1 MEDERSSELPQGV
14 REGDVL
20 IYMSGRLL
28 IVDHLAPEAF
38 TIDLVELDAMDRATT
53 GGATRGVDRVG

>member
-1 MEDERSSELPQGV
+1 MDLEPKPVLPAGA

-28 IVDHLAPEAF
+28 IVDHLAPESF
-38 TIDLVELDAMDRATT
+38 TIDLVACTKRQDCARTALGILT
-53 GGATRGVDRVG
+53 